1 MYWKQIYIYTPIYL
15 VNNIL
20 QQKVCTSE
28 QTLKGLFTCILL
40 SKDIVS
46 NTCSVSNSVSLSL
59 WSLH

>member
-28 QTLKGLFTCILL
+28 QTLKGLFTCIL
-40 SKDIVS
+40 SKDIIS
-46 NTCSVSNSVSLSL
+46 NSVSNSGSLSL